1 MENYTIVG
9 TEISNDYAGFNFAVI
24 KIVEDFNGNVERNTH
39 FFNQEQ
45 KARDKFLTF
54 IIRESKKITENLYRA
69 GYVTENIVEIEAFTD
84 DEILDAYGT
93 FDTDSGNIITQVLLM
108 KNPVQKAG

>member
-24 KIVEDFNGNVERNTH
+24 KIVEDTSGNVERNTH

-45 KARDKFLTF
+45 KARDKFLTL
-54 IIRESKKITENLYRA
+54 IMRESEKISKNAYRA
-69 GYVTENIVEIEAFTD
+69 GYSTDNIVEISALTD
-84 DEILDAYGT
+84 DEILDAYGA
-93 FDTDSGNIITQVLLM
+93 FDTASGNIVTQVLLM
-108 KNPVQKAG
+108 KNPAQKVG

>member
-24 KIVEDFNGNVERNTH
+24 KIVEDASGNIERNTH
-39 FFNQEQ
+39 FYDKEQ
-45 KARDKFLTF
+45 TARDKFLTL
-54 IIRESKKITENLYRA
+54 IMRESEKISKNDYRA
-69 GYVTENIVEIEAFTD
+69 GYSTDNIIEINALTD

-93 FDTDSGNIITQVLLM
+93 YDTMSGNIITQVLLM

>member
-1 MENYTIVG
+1 METKIN
-9 TEISNDYAGFNFAVI
+9 NDYAGFNFAVI
-24 KIVEDFNGNVERNTH
+24 KIVEDFNGNMERNTH

-45 KARDKFLTF
+45 KARDKFLTL
-54 IIRESKKITENLYRA
+54 IMRESKKISENLYRA

-93 FDTDSGNIITQVLLM
+93 FDTDSGNIITQLLLM